1 MKLKKI
7 KIENFRLLKDFELN
21 LKDDLSLIIGKNN
34 CGKTSILVIL
44 NKILNSS
51 KIMWDDINLSK
62 QRELYENI
70 KDSTKVIDGLES
82 IRLQLF
88 IEYNDND
95 NYTNIQKFIMDLNP
109 ENDIII
115 LEFVVLIDKN
125 KISKLQEFILQKN
138 LNDFNSFSKFM
149 KKNFSEFFTLQK
161 YSRRYDPDLQ
171 KVTEDKSEQLENKDI
186 QKLIKITGIQADR
199 AVSNNDKNHV
209 LSNLTEQY
217 YNIYKLN
224 KKEKNEVFEKLQN
237 AVETADRELYS
248 IYNGKSKD
256 TQDEI
261 GIFSE
266 IINVIR
272 KYGGYDGELQIAIES
287 SISEK
292 NLLSG
297 NTELYYKQGD
307 NSSLPETYNGL
318 GYLNLIGIL
327 FEIETKIIELYS
339 DPADINILYIEE
351 PEAHTHPQLQY
362 IFIRN
367 IKEHIRKH
375 RELFLNEKN
384 KSIQVILTSHS
395 SHIVSE
401 CNFDDIIYLKREID
415 FVIAKDFNSLKNE
428 YEGSLDGF
436 KFVKQYLTLNRSELF
451 FADKAICI
459 EGDTE
464 RILMPMMMRKIDLE
478 TQEEKE
484 TPLLSQNISIIET
497 GAYSHIFIPL
507 FKFLGIKILIITD
520 IDAVKKE
527 KKIDT
532 NKITYLSCHPLEA
545 THTSNAS
552 IKSFFKEDITS
563 ESHILFDTVKSKT
576 FDKKEKKNIRIAY
589 QILEKEYQ
597 ASSFEDAFISINKEF
612 IEKNKDNFIRS
623 GALKSF
629 ETIDE
634 FYSFAITKVNKKSTF
649 ASSILYYG
657 GENGK
662 DWKVPLYIK
671 EGLEWLKKN

>member
-1 MKLKKI
+1 M
-7 KIENFRLLKDFELN
+7 
-21 LKDDLSLIIGKNN
+21 
-34 CGKTSILVIL
+34 
-44 NKILNSS
+44 
-51 KIMWDDINLSK
+51 
-62 QRELYENI
+62 
-70 KDSTKVIDGLES
+70 
-82 IRLQLF
+82 
-88 IEYNDND
+88 
-95 NYTNIQKFIMDLNP
+95 
-109 ENDIII
+109 
-115 LEFVVLIDKN
+115 
-125 KISKLQEFILQKN
+125 
-138 LNDFNSFSKFM
+138 
-149 KKNFSEFFTLQK
+149 
-161 YSRRYDPDLQ
+161 
-171 KVTEDKSEQLENKDI
+171 
-186 QKLIKITGIQADR
+186 
-199 AVSNNDKNHV
+199 
-209 LSNLTEQY
+209 
-217 YNIYKLN
+217 
-224 KKEKNEVFEKLQN
+224 FEKLQN

-307 NSSLPETYNGL
+307 NCSLPETYNGL

-339 DPADINILYIEE
+339 EPADINILYIEE

-401 CNFDDIIYLKREID
+401 CNFDDIIYLKREKD
-415 FVIAKDFNSLKNE
+415 FIIAKDFNSLKNE
-428 YEGSLDGF
+428 YKKSLDGF

-464 RILMPMMMRKIDLE
+464 RILMPMIMKKIDLE
-478 TQEEKE
+478 TQEEDNP
-484 TPLLSQNISIIET
+484 PLLSQNISIIET

-527 KKIDT
+527 EKTLENGKR
-532 NKITYLSCHPLEA
+532 KITYSSCHPLEA

-552 IKSFFKEDITS
+552 IKSFFKS
-563 ESHILFDTVKSKT
+563 ESHILFNTVKSKT
-576 FDKKEKKNIRIAY
+576 FDKKEKENIRIAY

-612 IEKNKDNFIRS
+612 IEKNKDNFIRF

-634 FYSFAITKVNKKSTF
+634 FYSFAITKVNKKSAF